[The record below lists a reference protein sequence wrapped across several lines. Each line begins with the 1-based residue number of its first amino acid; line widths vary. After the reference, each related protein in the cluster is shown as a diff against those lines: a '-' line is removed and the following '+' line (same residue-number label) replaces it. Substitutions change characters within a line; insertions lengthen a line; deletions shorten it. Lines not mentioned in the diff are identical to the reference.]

1 MLLCIHNLFCSFLS
15 QGGFKSGFI
24 QGASRQALE
33 NLPMLAEDDTALG
46 CLLPKATP
54 YPPNSISISRFSK
67 ESGSLAQTCLQ
78 RGEMTC
84 TDFVS
89 LVQMQAG
96 ISCLLC
102 FCGR

>member
-1 MLLCIHNLFCSFLS
+1 MDLNRGL
-15 QGGFKSGFI
+15 I
-24 QGASRQALE
+24 QGANRQALE
-33 NLPMLAEDDTALG
+33 NLPMLAKDDTALG

-54 YPPNSISISRFSK
+54 YPPNYISVSHFSIK
-67 ESGSLAQTCLQ
+67 SGSLAQTCLQ
-78 RGEMTC
+78 RAEMTC
-84 TDFVS
+84 IDFVS